1 MKREGVLFVVSAP
14 SGAGKTTLCKRMID
28 IFPNLGHSVSFT
40 TRPMRGGETDGVDY
54 HFVSVDTFR
63 RMIDDNAFVEW
74 AQVHDNYYGTAL
86 KTLEDARLQGH
97 DVLLD
102 IDFQGAAQLKKQ
114 AAEAVFVFIAP
125 PDMDELERR
134 LRQRGTDSDAVISRR
149 LDNAAGELREAQW
162 YDYIVI
168 NDDIDHAAKQ
178 LQGIIEAETC
188 RGRHVYPFVEQ
199 MIARR

>member
-28 IFPNLGHSVSFT
+28 LFPNLGHSISFT
-40 TRPMRGGETDGVDY
+40 TRPIRGGETDGVDY
-54 HFVSVDTFR
+54 HFVTIDTFR
-63 RMIDDNAFVEW
+63 RMIEDNAFVEW

-102 IDFQGAAQLKKQ
+102 IDFQGAEQLKKQ
-114 AAEAVFVFIAP
+114 ATEAVFVFIAP
-125 PDMDELERR
+125 PDMAELERR
-134 LRQRGTDSDAVISRR
+134 LRQRGTDSDAVIARR
-149 LDNAAGELREAQW
+149 LDNAAGELRQAQW

-168 NDDIDHAAKQ
+168 NDDVDHAAKQ

-199 MIARR
+199 MIERR